1 MNYKAQLL
9 HLKAQRKRRKHE
21 RVSDVELPGRNIDVI
36 SRLIDYQL
44 DHIAIT
50 GRADRRVGQY
60 AEAGRLP
67 GHRARRKIGDT
78 AGAALSIKV

>member
-21 RVSDVELPGRNIDVI
+21 RVFDVELPGRNIDVI

-44 DHIAIT
+44 DHIAIKVCFIT
-50 GRADRRVGQY
+50 
-60 AEAGRLP
+60 
-67 GHRARRKIGDT
+67 T
-78 AGAALSIKV
+78 LSSNKESQLF

>member
-21 RVSDVELPGRNIDVI
+21 RVFDVELPGRNIDVI

-44 DHIAIT
+44 DHIAI
-50 GRADRRVGQY
+50 
-60 AEAGRLP
+60 
-67 GHRARRKIGDT
+67 
-78 AGAALSIKV
+78 KVCFITMLRSNKESQLF